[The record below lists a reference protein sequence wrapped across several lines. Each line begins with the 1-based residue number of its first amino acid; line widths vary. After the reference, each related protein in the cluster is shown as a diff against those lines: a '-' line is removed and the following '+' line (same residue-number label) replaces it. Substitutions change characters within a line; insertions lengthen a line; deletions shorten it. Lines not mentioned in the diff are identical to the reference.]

1 MAPVL
6 LENSCPLVERTNR
19 VRVGAVEH
27 LATVTA
33 EVHQTDVPQHLEVL
47 RNGRLAKIELLDD
60 VADVTF
66 LRRQVGEDVAALN
79 FSDGVEDVRCRRST
93 GHESELY
100 SHYGICQFITSD
112 LPALRALP
120 APPASTARRV
130 RDDTGVKETAA
141 LARGRDAFE
150 REAWSEAYEQ
160 LLAADAA
167 APLGPADLERLAA
180 AAHLVG
186 EDAASID
193 ALTRAHQEFLEQGDA
208 IAAARNAVRLAFS
221 MFERPAV
228 QAQATGWVA
237 RARRLFDECGTDCAE
252 HGFLLCAEAF
262 MKVRTNDPIGAGSL
276 FARAV
281 DVGARFKNRDVL
293 ALARHGQG
301 RVLLFQNRT
310 AEGLAILDE
319 VMVSVTCGEVDPI
332 ISGVVYCSVLSACHD
347 LFDLRRAKEWTTA
360 LSAWCEAHP
369 DMLFRGECLV
379 RRSEMLQLEGAWDE
393 ALAEAEQA
401 CARLGARSHPRDAGT
416 SPYRAAELHRLR
428 GEFDKADELY
438 RRASQAG
445 RNPHPGLALLRLA
458 QGQVEV
464 AAVAIRHELQQ
475 RRTSASRAETLRA
488 GVEILLAANDAA
500 AARSAAEELTRTAN
514 AIDAPFLRASS
525 YAASGAVALAEGDA
539 ASAMAQLRDA
549 CAIWRELEA
558 PYELARARE
567 STGLAYRQLGDE
579 EGAQLEL
586 EAASE
591 TYERLG
597 ARPDAARVVALS
609 TASLP
614 DVHGPLTGRE
624 VEVLRL
630 IAAGKTNRTIAS
642 ELAIS
647 EKTVARHVSNIL
659 TKLDLPSRSAATA
672 YAYSRNLV

>member
-1 MAPVL
+1 
-6 LENSCPLVERTNR
+6 
-19 VRVGAVEH
+19 
-27 LATVTA
+27 
-33 EVHQTDVPQHLEVL
+33 
-47 RNGRLAKIELLDD
+47 
-60 VADVTF
+60 
-66 LRRQVGEDVAALN
+66 
-79 FSDGVEDVRCRRST
+79 
-93 GHESELY
+93 
-100 SHYGICQFITSD
+100 
-112 LPALRALP
+112 
-120 APPASTARRV
+120 V
-130 RDDTGVKETAA
+130 RDDTGMTGTAA
-141 LARGRDAFE
+141 LARGRDAFK

-160 LLAADAA
+160 LLAADGA
-167 APLGPADLERLAA
+167 APLEPADLERLAA

-186 EDAASID
+186 EDTACID
-193 ALTRAHQEFLEQGDA
+193 ALTRAHQGFLERGDA
-208 IAAARNAVRLAFS
+208 IAAARNAVRLAFA

-237 RARRLFDECGTDCAE
+237 RARRLFDECATDCAE

-262 MKVRTNDPIGAGSL
+262 LKVRANDPAEAGSL
-276 FARAV
+276 FAQAA

-301 RVLLFQNRT
+301 RVLLFQNRK
-310 AEGLAILDE
+310 AEGLAMLDE

-347 LFDLRRAKEWTTA
+347 LFDLRRAREWTEA
-360 LSAWCEAHP
+360 LAAWCEAHP
-369 DMLFRGECLV
+369 DMIFRGECLV

-401 CARLGARSHPRDAGT
+401 CARVGARSHPRDAGT

-428 GEFDKADELY
+428 GEFEKAEELY

-458 QGQVEV
+458 QGQVEG
-464 AAVAIRHELQQ
+464 AAIAIRHELEQ
-475 RRTSASRAETLRA
+475 RRPPASRAEMLRA
-488 GVEILLAANDAA
+488 AVEILLAAKDTAA
-500 AARSAAEELTRTAN
+500 AHDAAEELTRTAN
-514 AIDAPFLRASS
+514 TIDAPLLRASS
-525 YAASGAVALAEGDA
+525 GAASGAVALAKGDA
-539 ASAMAQLRDA
+539 AVAMALLRDA
-549 CAIWRELEA
+549 CGIWRELDA
-558 PYELARARE
+558 PYELARGRE
-567 STGLAYRQLGDE
+567 LTGLAYRQLGDE

-597 ARPDAARVVALS
+597 ARPDAVRVASLA
-609 TASLP
+609 TASSP
-614 DVHGPLTGRE
+614 DVRGPLTGRE

-630 IAAGKTNRTIAS
+630 IAAGKTNRAIAT
-642 ELAIS
+642 ELTIS